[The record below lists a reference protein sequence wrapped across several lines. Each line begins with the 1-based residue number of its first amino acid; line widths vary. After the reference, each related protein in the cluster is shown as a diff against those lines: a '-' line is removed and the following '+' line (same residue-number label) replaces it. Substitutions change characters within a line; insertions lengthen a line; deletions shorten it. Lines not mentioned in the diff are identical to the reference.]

1 MKDEYE
7 KFEVVMTAIIIKPAR
22 PDDPGRSGG
31 DATYLLEQRSHKK
44 KRYPLRWTVPGG
56 HLDFNDFKSLP
67 QDAHSTWYNVLE
79 RALKREVKEEVN
91 IEIENIEYIT
101 SLIISH
107 DDGHATL
114 VISCIADYKSGEVT
128 IQEEEVE
135 TFVWATFEEA
145 KSYDLMDG
153 ILDEL
158 VMAENK
164 RKGIKTEWQRFN

>member
-7 KFEVVMTAIIIKPAR
+7 KFEVAITAIIIKPAR

-101 SLIISH
+101 SLILSH
-107 DDGHATL
+107 DDGHA
-114 VISCIADYKSGEVT
+114 CH
-128 IQEEEVE
+128 
-135 TFVWATFEEA
+135 
-145 KSYDLMDG
+145 LMYC
-153 ILDEL
+153 
-158 VMAENK
+158 
-164 RKGIKTEWQRFN
+164 